1 MLAGEPLYRGE
12 RTRPTSSWGSSM
24 CSAPLTAGNPRL
36 FPEKRLSRD
45 GLEVLVLN
53 GLLSRD
59 PAKCLPAAAALP

>member
-1 MLAGEPLYRGE
+1 
-12 RTRPTSSWGSSM
+12 M

-53 GLLSRD
+53 GLLSCD